1 MEFGPRALGNRSIL
15 ADPRYKEMKDII
27 NIKIKK
33 RENFRP
39 FAPSILAEQKTLWYN
54 ENNFVNHY
62 MSSVEKV
69 REDKINFLG
78 AVTHVDNT
86 GRVQD
91 VTKKLNPLYYKLIDK
106 FYQKTNVPVLLNT
119 SFNENEPII
128 RSPKEA
134 INCLLRTD
142 LDYLFINNFKIKKK

>member
-1 MEFGPRALGNRSIL
+1 M
-15 ADPRYKEMKDII
+15 
-27 NIKIKK
+27 
-33 RENFRP
+33 
-39 FAPSILAEQKTLWYN
+39 AEQKTLWYN

-119 SFNENEPII
+119 SFNDKRTNRKISK
-128 RSPKEA
+128 RSYKLFVK
-134 INCLLRTD
+134 NRFR
-142 LDYLFINNFKIKKK
+142 LFIYK

>member
-1 MEFGPRALGNRSIL
+1 
-15 ADPRYKEMKDII
+15 
-27 NIKIKK
+27 
-33 RENFRP
+33 
-39 FAPSILAEQKTLWYN
+39 
-54 ENNFVNHY
+54 

-119 SFNENEPII
+119 SFNENEPIV